1 MAEVIFN
8 KLEKVYSNGFK
19 AVHGIDLKIADGEF
33 MVIVGPSGC
42 AKSTTLRMLAGLE
55 TISGGEVRIGDK
67 IVNNLA
73 PKSRGIAMVFQNYAL
88 YPHMTVRENL
98 AFGLKL
104 SKLPKAQID
113 RQVEEAA
120 KILELEELL
129 DRLPRQ
135 LSGGQAQRVAVGR
148 AIVKKPDVFLFDEP
162 LSNLDAKLRASMR
175 IRISDLHKQLK
186 KSGKP
191 ATTVYVTHDQTEAM
205 TMGDRICV
213 MKLGHI
219 MQVDTPDNLYHQPK
233 NMFVAGFI
241 GAPEMNIRPSQ
252 LVEHGGRLHLTL
264 GDQRLPLNDRLQSK
278 VETHKNQVD
287 AAKAAFY
294 PHFDIKAFWGYNALS
309 VGDLFKSS
317 FQQINLLPGLYLPIF
332 DGGRLNAN
340 LQSVRTASNILIK
353 QYNQAV
359 LDAVR
364 DVAISSSQLND
375 LNQQRALQQL
385 KVTAAQTTT
394 DSARAHYQRGLLSRY
409 AAEEARRAVLA
420 QQLLLLDIEAQRLS
434 TDITLIKALGGGYRG
449 Q

>member
-55 TISGGEVRIGDK
+55 TISGGEVRIGEK

-73 PKSRGIAMVFQNYAL
+73 PKARGIAMVFQNYAL

-104 SKLPKAQID
+104 SKLPKDEITK
-113 RQVEEAA
+113 QVDEAA
-120 KILELEELL
+120 KILELEELM

-219 MQVDTPDNLYHQPK
+219 MQVDTPDNLYHYPK

-241 GAPEMNIRPSQ
+241 GAPEMNIKPAKIVKKGEQ
-252 LVEHGGRLHLTL
+252 LHITL
-264 GDQRLPLNDRLQSK
+264 GH
-278 VETHKNQVD
+278 ETL
-287 AAKAAFY
+287 A
-294 PHFDIKAFWGYNALS
+294 
-309 VGDLFKSS
+309 
-317 FQQINLLPGLYLPIF
+317 
-332 DGGRLNAN
+332 LNARQQEKVVAMPTKRCSSAYVRN
-340 LQSVRTASNILIK
+340 LSPLPMSRSMK
-353 QYNQAV
+353 
-359 LDAVR
+359 
-364 DVAISSSQLND
+364 
-375 LNQQRALQQL
+375 
-385 KVTAAQTTT
+385 TAA
-394 DSARAHYQRGLLSRY
+394 
-409 AAEEARRAVLA
+409 AAIWCVSKTWGTSSLF
-420 QQLLLLDIEAQRLS
+420 
-434 TDITLIKALGGGYRG
+434 T
-449 Q
+449 

>member
-1 MAEVIFN
+1 MAEVVFN
-8 KLEKVYSNGFK
+8 QLQKVYSNGFK
-19 AVHGIDLKIADGEF
+19 AVHNIDLTIKDGEF

-55 TISGGEVRIGDK
+55 TISGGEIRIGDRV
-67 IVNNLA
+67 VNNLA

-104 SKLPKAQID
+104 SKMPKADIELH
-113 RQVEEAA
+113 VNEAA
-120 KILELEELL
+120 KILELEDLL

-186 KSGKP
+186 QSGKP

-219 MQVDTPDNLYHQPK
+219 MQVDTPDNLYHYPT

-241 GAPEMNIRPSQ
+241 GAPEMNIKKSK
-252 LVEHGGRLHLTL
+252 LVNKEGQTHIIVGHES
-264 GDQRLPLNDRLQSK
+264 LPLSEK
-278 VETHKNQVD
+278 T
-287 AAKAAFY
+287 AAKVA
-294 PHFDIKAFWGYNALS
+294 PHLDKEVFFGIRPEFVSIANEPFAENSATGEIVRVENMGHEFFIYIKVDDYELTCRIASDDAKPILEKGLNRKIYFTFDMNKCH
-309 VGDLFKSS
+309 
-317 FQQINLLPGLYLPIF
+317 IF
-332 DGGRLNAN
+332 DAKTEVN
-340 LQSVRTASNILIK
+340 LSL
-353 QYNQAV
+353 
-359 LDAVR
+359 
-364 DVAISSSQLND
+364 
-375 LNQQRALQQL
+375 
-385 KVTAAQTTT
+385 
-394 DSARAHYQRGLLSRY
+394 
-409 AAEEARRAVLA
+409 
-420 QQLLLLDIEAQRLS
+420 
-434 TDITLIKALGGGYRG
+434 
-449 Q
+449 

>member
-55 TISGGEVRIGDK
+55 TISGGEVRIGEK

-73 PKSRGIAMVFQNYAL
+73 PKARGIAMVFQNYAL

-104 SKLPKAQID
+104 SKLPKDEITK
-113 RQVEEAA
+113 QVDEAA
-120 KILELEELL
+120 KILELEELM

-219 MQVDTPDNLYHQPK
+219 MQVDTPDNLYHYPK

-241 GAPEMNIRPSQ
+241 GAPEMNIKPAKIVKKGEQ
-252 LVEHGGRLHLTL
+252 LHITL
-264 GDQRLPLNDRLQSK
+264 GHETLALNARQQEK
-278 VETHKNQVD
+278 VVGYADKEVFFGVRPEFVSVAD
-287 AAKAAFY
+287 E
-294 PHFDIKAFWGYNALS
+294 PFDEDCGS
-309 VGDLFKSS
+309 GDLVRVENMGHEFFIYLKVANYELTARIPSDEAKPMIAKGLHRKVYFK
-317 FQQINLLPGLYLPIF
+317 FDMNKCHIF
-332 DGGRLNAN
+332 DAKTE
-340 LQSVRTASNILIK
+340 QNISL
-353 QYNQAV
+353 
-359 LDAVR
+359 
-364 DVAISSSQLND
+364 
-375 LNQQRALQQL
+375 
-385 KVTAAQTTT
+385 
-394 DSARAHYQRGLLSRY
+394 
-409 AAEEARRAVLA
+409 
-420 QQLLLLDIEAQRLS
+420 
-434 TDITLIKALGGGYRG
+434 
-449 Q
+449 

>member
-1 MAEVIFN
+1 MAEVVFN
-8 KLEKVYSNGFK
+8 KLQKVYSNGFQ
-19 AVHGIDLKIADGEF
+19 AVHSINLTIADGEF

-55 TISGGEVRIGDK
+55 TISGGEVRIGERV
-67 IVNNLA
+67 VNNLA
-73 PKSRGIAMVFQNYAL
+73 PKERGIAMVFQNYAL

-104 SKLPKAQID
+104 SKMPKEQID

-120 KILELEELL
+120 KILELDELL
-129 DRLPRQ
+129 ERLPRQ

-219 MQVDTPDNLYHQPK
+219 MQVDTPDNLYHHPK

-241 GAPEMNIRPSQ
+241 GAPEMNIRP
-252 LVEHGGRLHLTL
+252 GT
-264 GDQRLPLNDRLQSK
+264 
-278 VETHKNQVD
+278 
-287 AAKAAFY
+287 
-294 PHFDIKAFWGYNALS
+294 
-309 VGDLFKSS
+309 
-317 FQQINLLPGLYLPIF
+317 
-332 DGGRLNAN
+332 
-340 LQSVRTASNILIK
+340 LIK
-353 QYNQAV
+353 QDDQSFITVGDQKLALNAAQHQMLAGHQDSDVFYGIRPEFVSISDTPFA
-359 LDAVR
+359 DGSCTGDMVR
-364 DVAISSSQLND
+364 VENMGHEFFVY
-375 LNQQRALQQL
+375 L
-385 KVTAAQTTT
+385 KVGDYELTCRVPSDEAKPMIAK
-394 DSARAHYQRGLLSRY
+394 GLNRKVHFHFDMNKCHIFDAKTEQNL
-409 AAEEARRAVLA
+409 
-420 QQLLLLDIEAQRLS
+420 
-434 TDITLIKALGGGYRG
+434 TL
-449 Q
+449 

>member
-55 TISGGEVRIGDK
+55 TISGGEVRIGEK

-104 SKLPKAQID
+104 SKMPKDEITK
-113 RQVEEAA
+113 QVDEAA
-120 KILELEELL
+120 KILELEELM

-219 MQVDTPDNLYHQPK
+219 MQVDTPDNLYHFPK

-241 GAPEMNIRPSQ
+241 GAPEMNIKPAKIVRKDDQLHITVGHDTLALNARQQEKVADYEGKEVFFGVRPEFVSVADQ
-252 LVEHGGRLHLTL
+252 PFADDYGSGDLVR
-264 GDQRLPLNDRLQSK
+264 
-278 VETHKNQVD
+278 VENMGHEFFVYLK
-287 AAKAAFY
+287 
-294 PHFDIKAFWGYNALS
+294 
-309 VGDLFKSS
+309 VGDYELTARIPSDEAKPLIEKGLHRKVYFK
-317 FQQINLLPGLYLPIF
+317 F
-332 DGGRLNAN
+332 DMNKCHVFDAKTE
-340 LQSVRTASNILIK
+340 QNISL
-353 QYNQAV
+353 
-359 LDAVR
+359 
-364 DVAISSSQLND
+364 
-375 LNQQRALQQL
+375 
-385 KVTAAQTTT
+385 
-394 DSARAHYQRGLLSRY
+394 
-409 AAEEARRAVLA
+409 
-420 QQLLLLDIEAQRLS
+420 
-434 TDITLIKALGGGYRG
+434 
-449 Q
+449 

>member
-55 TISGGEVRIGDK
+55 TISGGEVRIGERV
-67 IVNNLA
+67 VNNLA
-73 PKSRGIAMVFQNYAL
+73 PKARGIAMVFQNYAL

-104 SKLPKAQID
+104 SKLPKDQID
-113 RQVEEAA
+113 KQVDEAA

-186 KSGKP
+186 QSGKP

-219 MQVDTPDNLYHQPK
+219 MQVDTPDNLYHFPK

-241 GAPEMNIRPSQ
+241 GAPEMNIKPGKIVRKG
-252 LVEHGGRLHLTL
+252 EDLHITV
-264 GDQRLPLNDRLQSK
+264 GDETLPLNAKQREK
-278 VETHKNQVD
+278 VANYQDQDVFFGVRPEFVSVSD
-287 AAKAAFY
+287 EPFAE
-294 PHFDIKAFWGYNALS
+294 GYGS
-309 VGDLFKSS
+309 GDLVRVENMGHEFFVYLKVGNYELTARIPSDVAKPMIAKGLHRKVYFK
-317 FQQINLLPGLYLPIF
+317 FDMDKCHIF
-332 DGGRLNAN
+332 DAKTE
-340 LQSVRTASNILIK
+340 QNISL
-353 QYNQAV
+353 
-359 LDAVR
+359 
-364 DVAISSSQLND
+364 
-375 LNQQRALQQL
+375 
-385 KVTAAQTTT
+385 
-394 DSARAHYQRGLLSRY
+394 
-409 AAEEARRAVLA
+409 
-420 QQLLLLDIEAQRLS
+420 
-434 TDITLIKALGGGYRG
+434 
-449 Q
+449 

>member
-19 AVHGIDLKIADGEF
+19 AVHGIDLKIAEGEF

-55 TISGGEVRIGDK
+55 TISGGEVRIGEK

-73 PKSRGIAMVFQNYAL
+73 PKERGIAMVFQNYAL

-113 RQVEEAA
+113 AQVNEAA

-148 AIVKKPDVFLFDEP
+148 GLVKKPAVFLFDEP

-191 ATTVYVTHDQTEAM
+191 ATTVYVTPDQTEAM

-219 MQVDTPDNLYHQPK
+219 MQVDTPDNLYHKPK

-241 GAPEMNIRPSQ
+241 GAPEMNIRSCK
-252 LVEHGGRLHLTL
+252 LVNKEGTL
-264 GDQRLPLNDRLQSK
+264 NLAIGD
-278 VETHKNQVD
+278 E
-287 AAKAAFY
+287 FM
-294 PHFDIKAFWGYNALS
+294 ALS
-309 VGDLFKSS
+309 EGLNQKLAGHDNEEVFYGIRPEFVSLSDEPFAEGGCSGEMVRVENMGHEFFVYLKVANYELTARIPSDEAKPMIDKGLHRKVYFK
-317 FQQINLLPGLYLPIF
+317 FDMNKCHIF
-332 DGGRLNAN
+332 DAKTEQN
-340 LQSVRTASNILIK
+340 LSL
-353 QYNQAV
+353 
-359 LDAVR
+359 
-364 DVAISSSQLND
+364 
-375 LNQQRALQQL
+375 
-385 KVTAAQTTT
+385 
-394 DSARAHYQRGLLSRY
+394 
-409 AAEEARRAVLA
+409 
-420 QQLLLLDIEAQRLS
+420 
-434 TDITLIKALGGGYRG
+434 
-449 Q
+449 

>member
-19 AVHGIDLKIADGEF
+19 AVHGIDLNIADGEF

-55 TISGGEVRIGDK
+55 TISGGEIRIGEK
-67 IVNNLA
+67 VVNNLL
-73 PKSRGIAMVFQNYAL
+73 PKARGIAMVFQNYAL

-104 SKLPKAQID
+104 SKLPKEQINQ
-113 RQVEEAA
+113 QVEDAA
-120 KILELEELL
+120 KLLELEDLL

-175 IRISDLHKQLK
+175 IRISDLHRQLK

-219 MQVDTPDNLYHQPK
+219 MQVDTPDNLYHKPK

-241 GAPEMNIRPSQ
+241 GAPEMNIKPAKIVRRDDGLHITVGDDLLALNASQQGKVAHYVDKEVHFGIRPEY
-252 LVEHGGRLHLTL
+252 VEVSTTSFGASCGRGKLIRIENMGHEYFLYLQVGDFELTA
-264 GDQRLPLNDRLQSK
+264 RIAS
-278 VETHKNQVD
+278 D
-287 AAKAAFY
+287 AAK
-294 PHFDIKAFWGYNALS
+294 PIIDNGL
-309 VGDLFKSS
+309 
-317 FQQINLLPGLYLPIF
+317 QQQVWFRFEMDKCHIF
-332 DGGRLNAN
+332 DGET
-340 LQSVRTASNILIK
+340 QENISL
-353 QYNQAV
+353 
-359 LDAVR
+359 
-364 DVAISSSQLND
+364 
-375 LNQQRALQQL
+375 
-385 KVTAAQTTT
+385 
-394 DSARAHYQRGLLSRY
+394 
-409 AAEEARRAVLA
+409 
-420 QQLLLLDIEAQRLS
+420 
-434 TDITLIKALGGGYRG
+434 
-449 Q
+449 

>member
-19 AVHGIDLKIADGEF
+19 AVHAIDLKIAEGEF

-73 PKSRGIAMVFQNYAL
+73 PKERGIAMVFQNYAL

-104 SKLPKAQID
+104 SKLPKDQIES
-113 RQVEEAA
+113 QVNEAA

-219 MQVDTPDNLYHQPK
+219 MQVDTPDNLYHRPR

-241 GAPEMNIRPSQ
+241 GAPEMNIRKSV
-252 LVEHGGRLHLTL
+252 LVEKAGQLHIAI
-264 GDQRLPLNDRLQSK
+264 GDETMPLNAEKQEK
-278 VETHKNQVD
+278 V
-287 AAKAAFY
+287 AAYAGQEIYYGVRPEFVS
-294 PHFDIKAFWGYNALS
+294 LS
-309 VGDLFKSS
+309 DEPFPNGGCSGEMVRVENMDHEFFVYLKVADYELTARIPSDEAKPM
-317 FQQINLLPGLYLPIF
+317 IDKGLHRKVYFTFEMNKCHIF
-332 DGGRLNAN
+332 DAKTEQN
-340 LQSVRTASNILIK
+340 LSL
-353 QYNQAV
+353 
-359 LDAVR
+359 
-364 DVAISSSQLND
+364 
-375 LNQQRALQQL
+375 
-385 KVTAAQTTT
+385 
-394 DSARAHYQRGLLSRY
+394 
-409 AAEEARRAVLA
+409 
-420 QQLLLLDIEAQRLS
+420 
-434 TDITLIKALGGGYRG
+434 
-449 Q
+449 

>member
-19 AVHGIDLKIADGEF
+19 AVHAIDLKIAEGEF

-73 PKSRGIAMVFQNYAL
+73 PKERGIAMVFQNYAL

-104 SKLPKAQID
+104 SKLPKDQIES
-113 RQVEEAA
+113 QVNEAA

-219 MQVDTPDNLYHQPK
+219 MQVDTPDNLYHKPK

-241 GAPEMNIRPSQ
+241 GAPEMNIRKSV
-252 LVEHGGRLHLTL
+252 LVEKAGQLNIAI
-264 GDQRLPLNDRLQSK
+264 GDETMPLNAEKQEK
-278 VETHKNQVD
+278 V
-287 AAKAAFY
+287 AAYAGKEIFFGVRPEFVSLSDEPFPNGGCSGEMVRGENMGHEFFVYLKVADYELTARIPSDEAKPMIDKGLHRKVYFT
-294 PHFDIKAFWGYNALS
+294 FDMNKCH
-309 VGDLFKSS
+309 
-317 FQQINLLPGLYLPIF
+317 IF
-332 DGGRLNAN
+332 DAKTEQN
-340 LQSVRTASNILIK
+340 LSL
-353 QYNQAV
+353 
-359 LDAVR
+359 
-364 DVAISSSQLND
+364 
-375 LNQQRALQQL
+375 
-385 KVTAAQTTT
+385 
-394 DSARAHYQRGLLSRY
+394 
-409 AAEEARRAVLA
+409 
-420 QQLLLLDIEAQRLS
+420 
-434 TDITLIKALGGGYRG
+434 
-449 Q
+449 

>member
-8 KLEKVYSNGFK
+8 KLQKVYSNGFQ
-19 AVHGIDLKIADGEF
+19 AVHGIDLKIEDGEF

-55 TISGGEVRIGDK
+55 TISGGEVRIGDRV
-67 IVNNLA
+67 VNNLA

-104 SKLPKAQID
+104 SKLPKDQIES
-113 RQVEEAA
+113 QVNEAA
-120 KILELEELL
+120 KILELDELM

-219 MQVDTPDNLYHQPK
+219 MQVDTPDNLYHYPK

-241 GAPEMNIRPSQ
+241 GAPEMNIRPSK
-252 LVEHGGRLHLTL
+252 LIEKDGRL
-264 GDQRLPLNDRLQSK
+264 Q
-278 VETHKNQVD
+278 
-287 AAKAAFY
+287 
-294 PHFDIKAFWGYNALS
+294 IS
-309 VGDLFKSS
+309 VGQDTLALNERQQKRCAEYKDQDIFFGIRPEFISISDEPFTQSHSSGEMVRVENMGHEFFIYLKVADFEMTCRIPSDEAKPMIEKGLHRKVYFK
-317 FQQINLLPGLYLPIF
+317 FDMEKCHIF
-332 DGGRLNAN
+332 DAKTE
-340 LQSVRTASNILIK
+340 QNISL
-353 QYNQAV
+353 
-359 LDAVR
+359 
-364 DVAISSSQLND
+364 
-375 LNQQRALQQL
+375 
-385 KVTAAQTTT
+385 
-394 DSARAHYQRGLLSRY
+394 
-409 AAEEARRAVLA
+409 
-420 QQLLLLDIEAQRLS
+420 
-434 TDITLIKALGGGYRG
+434 
-449 Q
+449 

>member
-252 LVEHGGRLHLTL
+252 LVEHDGRLCLTL
-264 GDQRLPLNDRLQSK
+264 GDQRLPLNDRLAEK
-278 VETHKNQVD
+278 VGAYQHQEVFYVVRPEFVSLSDAPFAEGGCMGEMVRVENMGHEFFVYLQVAGYELTARVPSDD
-287 AAKAAFY
+287 AKPMIAKGLNRKVYFT
-294 PHFDIKAFWGYNALS
+294 FDLNKCH
-309 VGDLFKSS
+309 
-317 FQQINLLPGLYLPIF
+317 IF
-332 DGGRLNAN
+332 DAKTEQN
-340 LQSVRTASNILIK
+340 LSL
-353 QYNQAV
+353 
-359 LDAVR
+359 
-364 DVAISSSQLND
+364 
-375 LNQQRALQQL
+375 
-385 KVTAAQTTT
+385 
-394 DSARAHYQRGLLSRY
+394 
-409 AAEEARRAVLA
+409 
-420 QQLLLLDIEAQRLS
+420 
-434 TDITLIKALGGGYRG
+434 
-449 Q
+449 

>member
-19 AVHGIDLKIADGEF
+19 AVHGIDLNIADGEF

-55 TISGGEVRIGDK
+55 TISGGEIRIGEK
-67 IVNNLA
+67 VVNNLP
-73 PKSRGIAMVFQNYAL
+73 PKARGIAMVFQNYAL

-104 SKLPKAQID
+104 SKLPKEQINQ
-113 RQVEEAA
+113 QVEDAA
-120 KILELEELL
+120 KLLELEELL

-175 IRISDLHKQLK
+175 IRISDLHKQLN

-219 MQVDTPDNLYHQPK
+219 MQVDTPDNLYHKPK

-241 GAPEMNIRPSQ
+241 GAPEMNIKPAKIVRRDDGLHITVGEDLLALNASQQDKVAHYVDKDVHFGIRPEYVDVSTTSF
-252 LVEHGGRLHLTL
+252 GASCGRGKLIRIENMGHEYFLY
-264 GDQRLPLNDRLQSK
+264 LQ
-278 VETHKNQVD
+278 
-287 AAKAAFY
+287 
-294 PHFDIKAFWGYNALS
+294 
-309 VGDLFKSS
+309 VGDVELTARISS
-317 FQQINLLPGLYLPIF
+317 DQAKPIIDNGLQQQVWFRFEMDKCHIF
-332 DGGRLNAN
+332 DGET
-340 LQSVRTASNILIK
+340 QENISL
-353 QYNQAV
+353 
-359 LDAVR
+359 
-364 DVAISSSQLND
+364 
-375 LNQQRALQQL
+375 
-385 KVTAAQTTT
+385 
-394 DSARAHYQRGLLSRY
+394 
-409 AAEEARRAVLA
+409 
-420 QQLLLLDIEAQRLS
+420 
-434 TDITLIKALGGGYRG
+434 
-449 Q
+449 

>member
-1 MAEVIFN
+1 MAEVIFT

-19 AVHGIDLKIADGEF
+19 AVHGIDLSIAEGEF

-55 TISGGEVRIGDK
+55 TISGGEIRIGEK
-67 IVNNLA
+67 VVNNLA
-73 PKSRGIAMVFQNYAL
+73 PKERGIAMVFQNYAL

-104 SKLPKAQID
+104 SKLPKDKIAS
-113 RQVEEAA
+113 QVNEAA
-120 KILELEELL
+120 KILELEDLL

-186 KSGKP
+186 LSGKP

-219 MQVDTPDNLYHQPK
+219 MQVDTPDNLYHYPK

-241 GAPEMNIRPSQ
+241 GAPEMNIKPGKIIKK
-252 LVEHGGRLHLTL
+252 EDGLHITV
-264 GDQRLPLNDRLQSK
+264 GDNTLPLNEQQQGKVAQYVDKDIFFGIRPEYISVATQPFIAGSGKGTLIRVENMGHEFFLYLQVGEFEMTVRIPSDEAKPVLAAGLQS
-278 VETHKNQVD
+278 QVWFRFDMERCHMFD
-287 AAKAAFY
+287 A
-294 PHFDIKAFWGYNALS
+294 NS
-309 VGDLFKSS
+309 E
-317 FQQINLLPGLYLPIF
+317 
-332 DGGRLNAN
+332 LN
-340 LQSVRTASNILIK
+340 
-353 QYNQAV
+353 
-359 LDAVR
+359 
-364 DVAISSSQLND
+364 ISL
-375 LNQQRALQQL
+375 
-385 KVTAAQTTT
+385 
-394 DSARAHYQRGLLSRY
+394 
-409 AAEEARRAVLA
+409 
-420 QQLLLLDIEAQRLS
+420 
-434 TDITLIKALGGGYRG
+434 
-449 Q
+449 

>member
-55 TISGGEVRIGDK
+55 TISGGEVRIGEK

-73 PKSRGIAMVFQNYAL
+73 PKERGIAMVFQNYAL

-104 SKLPKAQID
+104 SKMPKEQID
-113 RQVEEAA
+113 KYVDEAA

-129 DRLPRQ
+129 ERLPRQ

-186 KSGKP
+186 SSGKP
-191 ATTVYVTHDQTEAM
+191 ATTVYVTHDQIEAM

-219 MQVDTPDNLYHQPK
+219 MQVDTPDNLYHYPK

-241 GAPEMNIRPSQ
+241 GAPEMNIKPGK
-252 LVEHGGRLHLTL
+252 LVDKAGRLHITI
-264 GDQRLPLNDRLQSK
+264 GDESLPLNARQQEKVAAYQNQS
-278 VETHKNQVD
+278 VFFGVRPEFVS
-287 AAKAAFY
+287 
-294 PHFDIKAFWGYNALS
+294 LS
-309 VGDLFKSS
+309 DEPFAEGGCTGEMVRTENMGHEFFVYLKVGDYELTARIPSDEAKPM
-317 FQQINLLPGLYLPIF
+317 IEKGLNRKVWFTFDMDKCHIF
-332 DGGRLNAN
+332 DAKTE
-340 LQSVRTASNILIK
+340 QNISL
-353 QYNQAV
+353 
-359 LDAVR
+359 
-364 DVAISSSQLND
+364 
-375 LNQQRALQQL
+375 
-385 KVTAAQTTT
+385 
-394 DSARAHYQRGLLSRY
+394 
-409 AAEEARRAVLA
+409 
-420 QQLLLLDIEAQRLS
+420 
-434 TDITLIKALGGGYRG
+434 
-449 Q
+449 